1 MSAILK
7 DMVKVTYEDQSSRK
21 ILNFLLLTISFMFVE
36 MVYGYLSNSLSLISD
51 GFHMLCDS
59 LALLV
64 GLLVSYIGKRQQINV
79 KEDQKT
85 KQPFGLMKIE
95 SLAGLFNGLFL
106 ISVSCNLFIKS
117 YERIQMFYTD

>member
-1 MSAILK
+1 MSGILT

-36 MVYGYLSNSLSLISD
+36 MLYGYLSNSLSLISD

-85 KQPFGLMKIE
+85 K
-95 SLAGLFNGLFL
+95 
-106 ISVSCNLFIKS
+106 
-117 YERIQMFYTD
+117 